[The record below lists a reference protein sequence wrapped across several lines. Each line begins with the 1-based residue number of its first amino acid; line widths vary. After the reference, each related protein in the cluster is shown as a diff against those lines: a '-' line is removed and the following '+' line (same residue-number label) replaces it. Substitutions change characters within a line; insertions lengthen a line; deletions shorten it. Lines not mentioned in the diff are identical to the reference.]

1 METYTKFYLN
11 SKGLQWNT
19 NGGGKIE
26 EENVHN
32 KFYNNG
38 FINTSVSV

>member
-1 METYTKFYLN
+1 MEY
-11 SKGLQWNT
+11 QW
-19 NGGGKIE
+19 GGKIE

-38 FINTSVSV
+38 FINTGVSV